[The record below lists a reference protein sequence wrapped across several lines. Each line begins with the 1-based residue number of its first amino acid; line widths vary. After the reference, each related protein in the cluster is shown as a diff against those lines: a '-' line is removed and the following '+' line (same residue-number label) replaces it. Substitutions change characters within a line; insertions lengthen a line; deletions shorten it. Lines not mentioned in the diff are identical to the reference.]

1 MQPFSLD
8 NSIGFVLNQAANSL
22 KKELNQAFRKAGFDV
37 TAEQWSILN
46 RLWEKD
52 GVSLNELADRT
63 FKDNAS
69 ITRTVDLMEKKE
81 LVERREDPKDRRS
94 RLVFLREPG
103 RQLQVGLVPC
113 AQEAIRRATRGM
125 SNREVQLLLELG
137 KQVVQNLE

>member
-1 MQPFSLD
+1 MHPFSLD

-22 KKELNQAFRKAGFDV
+22 KKELNQAFRKAGYDV
-37 TAEQWSILN
+37 TTEQWAILN

-52 GVSLNELADRT
+52 GVSLNELADKT

-94 RLVFLREPG
+94 RLVFLREAG
-103 RQLQVGLVPC
+103 RQLQTGLVPC
-113 AQEAIRRATRGM
+113 AQEALVRATRGM

-137 KQVVQNLE
+137 KQVVHNLE

>member
-1 MQPFSLD
+1 MEPFSLD

-22 KKELNQAFRKAGFDV
+22 KKELNQAFRRAGFDV

-52 GVSLNELADRT
+52 GVSLNELADKT

-81 LVERREDPKDRRS
+81 LLERREDPNDRRS
-94 RLVFLREPG
+94 RLVFLKEAG
-103 RQLQVGLVPC
+103 RQLQAGLVPC
-113 AQEAIRRATRGM
+113 AREALLRATRGM
-125 SNREVQLLLELG
+125 SNREVQLLLELS
-137 KQVVQNLE
+137 KQVVHNLE